1 MSMIRRITLLDGM
14 HGLELIRVEGTN
26 TVKVSGQR
34 PGRDSVA
41 VGEFYATDE
50 QWDGLVDHFVHGE
63 RPIPEQPPAPVTETW
78 LELLVPVAEIAM
90 YQAATWWGI
99 RRAVRKAGGPPW
111 AVKLAGRLGLLIAS
125 PQSFKA
131 AEVEPKELGAK
142 IGQKLTDSIISDDGE
157 FKVPR

>member
-1 MSMIRRITLLDGM
+1 MSMIRRINLLDGPE
-14 HGLELIRVEGTN
+14 GLELHKHDNGIIVYGSRHAKEPVRVGIF
-26 TVKVSGQR
+26 S
-34 PGRDSVA
+34 
-41 VGEFYATDE
+41 ATDE

-63 RPIPEQPPAPVTETW
+63 RPIPQQPPAPVTETW
-78 LELLVPVAEIAM
+78 LELLAPVAEIAM

-157 FKVPR
+157 FEVPR